1 VQQGIRWYYC
11 RNTSSRSTIRP
22 LYLFKPK
29 LRIRGIVLVLDGW
42 VLCRKKDPDLRLR
55 PISKTCIRDTHSLH
69 FVRLSDLFL
78 LFR

>member
-1 VQQGIRWYYC
+1 MQQGIRWYYC

-22 LYLFKPK
+22 LYLFEPAPNSGNRCSPRWLGTVPEKEPG
-29 LRIRGIVLVLDGW
+29 LST
-42 VLCRKKDPDLRLR
+42 R
-55 PISKTCIRDTHSLH
+55 PISRTCIRDTHSLH